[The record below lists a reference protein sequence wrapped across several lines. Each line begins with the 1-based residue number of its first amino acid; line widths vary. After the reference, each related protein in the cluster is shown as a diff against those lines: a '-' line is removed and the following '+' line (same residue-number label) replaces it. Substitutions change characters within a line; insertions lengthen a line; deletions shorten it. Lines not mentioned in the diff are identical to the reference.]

1 MNSIINLL
9 QRVQIHQLIHKHCVS
24 LDQIGL
30 RLLYG
35 CLGFQSSIFDY
46 CCDIGRQWHRHN
58 ANSCPPHPTVDAK
71 LKTQSACTLVI
82 GVCCLAEHRAQLC
95 KQGQQKALEGQ
106 PCLTVQEEAKV
117 GTAGLL
123 SKWMFRVFAWFFNL
137 WGCYIELYCIVL
149 YLWNYTAPLTM
160 LHQSISLWSCSS
172 FIHVHGYF
180 PSEGPILLKTS
191 KTLAPDAILI

>member
-137 WGCYIELYCIVL
+137 WGCYIELYCIVSVKL
-149 YLWNYTAPLTM
+149 CSASHNATPIN
-160 LHQSISLWSCSS
+160 ISLKLLI
-172 FIHVHGYF
+172 IHTCTW
-180 PSEGPILLKTS
+180 LLSVWGTYPLKD
-191 KTLAPDAILI
+191 L